1 MDKIYRMIKFILFL
15 YENRINNT
23 KFCFFNNLNKKDL
36 TFIDKP
42 LSEGGILY
50 LVIMH
55 YIYDI

>member
-1 MDKIYRMIKFILFL
+1 MKTELIILNFV
-15 YENRINNT
+15 
-23 KFCFFNNLNKKDL
+23 FFNNLNKKDL